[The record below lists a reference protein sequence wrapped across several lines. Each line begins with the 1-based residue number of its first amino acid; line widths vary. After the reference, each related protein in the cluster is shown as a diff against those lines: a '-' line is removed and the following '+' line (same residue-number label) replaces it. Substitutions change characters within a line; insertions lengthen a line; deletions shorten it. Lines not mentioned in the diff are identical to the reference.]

1 LNPAA
6 AAFAAHAE
14 RHSVQFRLNTTIE
27 RLMQTPVESP
37 VDLLSGRKPEIDTA
51 ELAMTRYDHR
61 FG

>member
-1 LNPAA
+1 M
-6 AAFAAHAE
+6 
-14 RHSVQFRLNTTIE
+14 QFRLNTTIE
-27 RLMQTPVESP
+27 RPMQNPLESP